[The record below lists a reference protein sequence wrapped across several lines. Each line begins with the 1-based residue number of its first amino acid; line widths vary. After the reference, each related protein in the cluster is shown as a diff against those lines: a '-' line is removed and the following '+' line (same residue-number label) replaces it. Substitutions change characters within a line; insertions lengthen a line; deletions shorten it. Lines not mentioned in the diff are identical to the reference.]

1 MIIFVWFQLESE
13 RHSQA
18 RALLGHNSCLWYPYV
33 LIALADN
40 RWPNGFAAP
49 TAQFKGL
56 KFKSRPR
63 LNCFQQFFFI
73 NSHLSFQ
80 ISWFIP
86 NFIDSIFFLLSS
98 ISNPKVSS
106 VSTSCN
112 PRGFEIGARLEV
124 IELLAPISND
134 SIRSWFGNLDLER
147 WGGGRRR
154 GRMGGGRGW
163 FNYWAQRKCSFEMN
177 FLKFACLFDL
187 LLFLCFVFIHF
198 FVFCFFFGFFVLF
211 FTFLLWARNP
221 HDTSGT
227 VASGFH

>member
-1 MIIFVWFQLESE
+1 MVSTRKWETQPSEGAVGSQQLPMISLCSNCSSRQQVAQWFCGTDCPIQRSQVQIQTASELFSTIFFHQFTFKLPNILIY
-13 RHSQA
+13 SQFH
-18 RALLGHNSCLWYPYV
+18 RFN
-33 LIALADN
+33 
-40 RWPNGFAAP
+40 
-49 TAQFKGL
+49 
-56 KFKSRPR
+56 
-63 LNCFQQFFFI
+63 
-73 NSHLSFQ
+73 
-80 ISWFIP
+80 
-86 NFIDSIFFLLSS
+86 FFLLSS
-98 ISNPKVSS
+98 MSNPKVSS